1 MRLVVASANPGKV
14 AEIEALFDG
23 VAELVPRPAAV
34 GDVTEDGPTLEANA
48 RLKARAVSVGTG
60 EPAVA
65 DDTGLF
71 VEALNGAPGVHTAR
85 FARPSATDADN
96 RRKLLAELARVDA
109 VAPGQRHARFR
120 TVALVWF
127 PDGTE
132 IVAEGVVEGV
142 IASEERGERGFGF
155 DPLFVPDDGEG
166 RTFAEMSAEE
176 KHRISHRGRA
186 FRALATLLA
195 ADPHSHG

>member
-1 MRLVVASANPGKV
+1 MRLVVGSANPGKV
-14 AEIEALFDG
+14 AEIQELLG
-23 VAELVPRPAAV
+23 SVVELVPRPAAI
-34 GDVTEDGPTLEANA
+34 GDVVEDGATLEANA
-48 RLKARAVSVGTG
+48 RLKAQAVSVGSG

-71 VEALNGAPGVHTAR
+71 VDALNGAPGVHTGRYAG
-85 FARPSATDADN
+85 PSASDADN
-96 RRKLLAELARVDA
+96 RRKLLSDLVRVDA
-109 VAPGQRHARFR
+109 VAPAQRRARFR

-142 IASEERGERGFGF
+142 IALGERGERGFGY

-186 FRALATLLA
+186 FRSLATLLA

>member
-14 AEIEALFDG
+14 AEIQDLLG
-23 VAELVPRPAAV
+23 NVVELVPRPAAI
-34 GDVTEDGPTLEANA
+34 GDVVEDGDTLEANA
-48 RLKARAVSVGTG
+48 RLKARAVSVGSG

-71 VEALNGAPGVHTAR
+71 VDALNGSPGVHTGRYAG
-85 FARPSATDADN
+85 PSASDADN
-96 RRKLLAELARVDA
+96 RRKLLSDLVRVDA
-109 VAPGQRHARFR
+109 VAPAQRQARFR
-120 TVALVWF
+120 TVAVVWF

-142 IASEERGERGFGF
+142 IALGERGERGFGY

-166 RTFAEMSAEE
+166 RTFAEMSVDE

-186 FRALATLLA
+186 FRSLATLLA
-195 ADPHSHG
+195 ADHHSHS